1 VDAFINSHL
10 NKGVPLLKIGPMEI
24 AGDKA
29 GAIISGSGT
38 VAKVQLDY
46 ANAKDR
52 VWQSVPAV
60 VNGKSV
66 TVNLPA
72 VRPIIFYFNVTDER
86 GLAISNPH
94 VELRAASPK

>member
-1 VDAFINSHL
+1 MKVEGEKASA
-10 NKGVPLLKIGPMEI
+10 VI
-24 AGDKA
+24 AGCA
-29 GAIISGSGT
+29 T
-38 VAKVQLDY
+38 VAKAQLDY

-52 VWQSVPAV
+52 IWQSVPAE

-86 GLAISNPH
+86 GLSISNPH
-94 VELRAASPK
+94 VELPASSPK

>member
-1 VDAFINSHL
+1 
-10 NKGVPLLKIGPMEI
+10 M

-29 GAIISGSGT
+29 QAVISGPGI

-52 VWQSVPAV
+52 VWQSVPAE

-66 TVNLPA
+66 SVKLPA

-86 GLAISNPH
+86 GLSISNPH
-94 VELRAASPK
+94 VELPPAATP